1 MKLPVAEFTM
11 GGDMASAQLWYLL
24 SGSFAPYWYVPQMN
38 VMMVGTLSIDAWVV
52 TFGPARRGLG
62 GAMAL

>member
-1 MKLPVAEFTM
+1 MKLPVADFTM
-11 GGDMASAQLWYLL
+11 GGDMASAQLKYLL
-24 SGSFAPYWYVPQMN
+24 SGSFAPYVQQMN

-52 TFGPARRGLG
+52 WSSKESTGW